1 MDLSNKKKSLQE
13 IWNNSVLT
21 GVNASFLEALYEQFL
36 ANPTEVTPHWR
47 TYFERLAPKNTAES
61 DVSHHAIRQE
71 FIEHFRQAPSTQH
84 RTTPNVAFNSSMPE
98 RRINS
103 TVTFNQTDQIKVL
116 QFINAYRFLGHQI
129 ANVNPLP
136 TIEEN
141 SIDELTLE
149 YYQFSNDVLDKI
161 FETGSLVSAEKLT
174 LRNILVILRS
184 TYTGAVGAEYMHL
197 SNIQEKRWIQQYLES
212 RLGKLDCSS
221 ETKVELLKN
230 LVAAEGLEQYLH
242 TKYVGQKRF
251 SLEGSESLIP
261 LLNGLIKRGGVEHHI
276 EEMAIGMAHRG
287 RINVLINIM
296 GKTPSDLF
304 MEFEGKAINKLGT
317 GDVKYHMGFST
328 DLNTGNG
335 PVHVALAFNPSHLEI
350 IAPVVEGSVRA
361 RQDRRKDKEGKH
373 VIPIVIHGDAAF
385 AGQGVVME
393 TFNMSQSRGY
403 STKGTIHIVVNNQI
417 GFTTSKQEDARSTM
431 YCTDVAKMV
440 SAPILHVNGDD
451 PEAVLFTA
459 QLALDYR
466 MKFSKDIV
474 IDMVCYRRHGHSE
487 ADEPMVTQPQM
498 YKVIRDKTT
507 TLTLYSEK
515 LIAEKII
522 TEQQYRQFKFD
533 YRENLI
539 KGNSVVN
546 KYNYDS
552 NVSYPYVSDWSRFKK
567 CGINFPFDQ
576 AVVTQVDR
584 TTLHDCYTRINNLP
598 GGFEL
603 HRNVQK
609 ILVSRDSMSKG
620 KMPMDWGF
628 AETMA
633 YATLLN
639 DGFSVRLS
647 GQDSGRG
654 TFFHRHAILH
664 NQKDTSVHIPLRNL
678 NSDEVTFLVSNSPL
692 SEEAVLAYEYGYA
705 TTDPKTLVIWEA
717 QFGDFANNAQGV
729 IDQFISAGEQ
739 KWNRL
744 CGLVMLLPHG
754 FEGQGPEHS
763 SARLERYLQLCAQH
777 NMQVCVPSNA
787 AQIFHLLRRQMLMSC
802 RRPLIIMSPKSLL
815 RLPAA
820 MSDISKLTDG
830 EFETII
836 PEIEQH
842 DVNTIK
848 RVIFCSGKIYYA
860 LNKARK
866 NQNRIDIAIL
876 RVEQLYPFPTKQ
888 VEKQIERYNNVNEY
902 IWCQEEPMNQGAWYS
917 SQHHLRH
924 VIGKGKNLLYAGR
937 PLLAAPAVGNIN
949 IHKQQELKLI
959 SDALGERPEII

>member
-13 IWNNSVLT
+13 IWNNSALA
-21 GVNASFLEALYEQFL
+21 GLNSGYLEELYQQFL
-36 ANPTEVTPHWR
+36 IEPESLDTQWR
-47 TYFERLAPKNTAES
+47 TYFTRMQNSTNEDLL
-61 DVSHHAIRQE
+61 HHNIKQE
-71 FIEHFRQAPSTQH
+71 FIAHFKHEPQRQNKASSSTGFELQ
-84 RTTPNVAFNSSMPE
+84 
-98 RRINS
+98 
-103 TVTFNQTDQIKVL
+103 QIKVL
-116 QFINAYRFLGHQI
+116 QFINAYRFLGHRI
-129 ANVNPLP
+129 ANTNPFSQQN
-136 TIEEN
+136 EN
-141 SIDELTLE
+141 TVEELTLD
-149 YYQFSNDVLDKI
+149 YYGFSQNTLAQV
-161 FETGSLVSAEKLT
+161 FETGSLFGVERLKL
-174 LRNILVILRS
+174 REIIKILQA
-184 TYTGAVGAEYMHL
+184 TYSGSLGAEYMHL
-197 SNIQEKRWIQQYLES
+197 SNIQEKRWLQQKLES
-212 RLGKLDCSS
+212 CQGNFLFDKA
-221 ETKVELLKN
+221 TKVELLKN
-230 LVAAEGLEQYLH
+230 LIAAEGLEHYLH
-242 TKYVGQKRF
+242 AKYVGQKRF

-261 LLNGLIKRGGVEHHI
+261 LLKGLIKRGGTEHHI

-296 GKTPSDLF
+296 GKIPSDLF
-304 MEFEGKAINKLGT
+304 MEFEGKTTNKNGT

-328 DLNTGNG
+328 DLETGNG

-361 RQDRRKDKEGKH
+361 RQDRRGDKQGKH

-440 SAPILHVNGDD
+440 DAPILHVNGDD
-451 PEAVLFTA
+451 PEAVLHTIH
-459 QLALDYR
+459 LALDYK

-498 YKVIRDKTT
+498 YKTIRNKIT
-507 TLTLYSEK
+507 TLALYADK
-515 LIAEKII
+515 LISEGII
-522 TEQQYRQFKFD
+522 TEKK
-533 YRENLI
+533 LI
-539 KGNSVVN
+539 KYKVEYTDNLDTGKSMVEKHV
-546 KYNYDS
+546 YD
-552 NVSYPYVSDWSRFKK
+552 NNIAYPYISDWSKYVK
-567 CGINFPFDQ
+567 CGVNFPFDND
-576 AVVTQVDR
+576 VETQVDK
-584 TTLHDCYTRINNLP
+584 TTLHYCYKCINNIP
-598 GGFEL
+598 DGFEL
-603 HRNVQK
+603 HRNVKK
-609 ILVSRDSMSKG
+609 ILSSRDNMANG
-620 KMPMDWGF
+620 TILVDWGF

-639 DGFSVRLS
+639 DGFSIRLS

-678 NSDEVTFLVSNSPL
+678 NSDDVTFLVSNSLL
-692 SEEAVLAYEYGYA
+692 SEEAVLAFEYGYA
-705 TTDPKTLVIWEA
+705 TTDPKTMVIWEA
-717 QFGDFANNAQGV
+717 QFGDFANNAQVV

-777 NMQVCVPSNA
+777 NIQVCVPSNA
-787 AQIFHLLRRQMLMSC
+787 AQIFHLLRRQMLLSC

-820 MSDISKLTDG
+820 MSDFKSLSNGK
-830 EFETII
+830 FETLIVETE
-836 PEIEQH
+836 PH
-842 DVNTIK
+842 DSSNIT

-860 LNKARK
+860 LQNSRK
-866 NQNRIDIAIL
+866 KNSKENIIIL
-876 RVEQLYPFPTKQ
+876 RIEQLYPFPTELVADELK
-888 VEKQIERYNNVNEY
+888 KYTNVTDY
-902 IWCQEEPMNQGAWYS
+902 VWCQEEPMNQGAWYS
-917 SQHHLRH
+917 SQHHIRH
-924 VIGKGKNLLYAGR
+924 AIGKNKNLEYAGR

-949 IHKQQELKLI
+949 IHKEQEAQLI
-959 SDALGERPEII
+959 SDALGF

>member
-13 IWNNSVLT
+13 IWNNSALA
-21 GVNASFLEALYEQFL
+21 GFNSGYLDALYEQFII
-36 ANPTEVTPHWR
+36 NPNALTSQWR
-47 TYFERLAPKNTAES
+47 TYFERIASNSTSEIE
-61 DVSHHAIRQE
+61 VSHDAIRQE
-71 FIEHFRQAPSTQH
+71 FIAHFKQSRVSATFPHAADKPDLSTPVVQTSIP
-84 RTTPNVAFNSSMPE
+84 TT
-98 RRINS
+98 
-103 TVTFNQTDQIKVL
+103 TNQTDQIKVL
-116 QFINAYRFLGHQI
+116 QFINAYRFLGHRM
-129 ANVNPLP
+129 ANINPFSM
-136 TIEEN
+136 IHEN
-141 SIDELTLE
+141 PVEELTLGF
-149 YYQFSNDVLDKI
+149 YQFSDDILEKT
-161 FETGSLVSAEKLT
+161 FETGSLISEELLT
-174 LRNILVILRS
+174 LKQIITILRS
-184 TYTGAVGAEYMHL
+184 TYSGPVGAEYMHL

-212 RLGKLDCSS
+212 RQGKLNYDTD
-221 ETKVELLKN
+221 TKIELLKN
-230 LVAAEGLEQYLH
+230 LIAAEGLEQYLH

-261 LLNGLIKRGGVEHHI
+261 LLKGLINRGGIEHHI

-304 MEFEGKAINKLGT
+304 MEFEGKATNKLGT

-328 DLNTGNG
+328 DLDTGNG

-361 RQDRRKDKEGKH
+361 RQDRRKDKAGRH

-440 SAPILHVNGDD
+440 NAPILHVNGDE

-498 YKVIRDKTT
+498 YKVIRDKIT
-507 TLTLYSEK
+507 TLTIYSEK
-515 LIAEKII
+515 LIKEQVIS
-522 TEQQYRQFKFD
+522 EQQFRQFKFD

-539 KGNSVVN
+539 KGNSVVK
-546 KYNYDS
+546 KYVYD
-552 NVSYPYVSDWSRFKK
+552 NNIAYPYISDWSQYINCKS
-567 CGINFPFDQ
+567 NFPFDD

-584 TTLHDCYTRINNLP
+584 TTLHKCYTQINNMP
-598 GGFEL
+598 EGFEL

-609 ILVSRDSMSKG
+609 ILASRDNMHKG
-620 KMPMDWGF
+620 NSPVDWGF

-678 NSDEVTFLVSNSPL
+678 NTDKVTFLVSNSLL
-692 SEEAVLAYEYGYA
+692 SEEAVLAFEYGYA

-717 QFGDFANNAQGV
+717 QFGDFANNAQVV

-787 AQIFHLLRRQMLMSC
+787 SQIFHLLRRQMLMSC

-820 MSDISKLTDG
+820 MNNISELSDG
-830 EFETII
+830 EFQTII
-836 PEIEQH
+836 PEVEVH
-842 DVNTIK
+842 DSNTIK
-848 RVIFCSGKIYYA
+848 RMIFCSGKIYYA
-860 LNKARK
+860 LKAARK
-866 NQNRIDIAIL
+866 EQNRTDIVIL
-876 RVEQLYPFPTKQ
+876 RIEQLYPFPTKQ
-888 VEKQIERYNNVNEY
+888 VKKQLERYSNANNYV
-902 IWCQEEPMNQGAWYS
+902 WCQEEPMNQGAWYS

-924 VIGKGKNLLYAGR
+924 CIGKGTNLEYAGR
-937 PLLAAPAVGNIN
+937 ALLAAPAVGNIN
-949 IHKQQELKLI
+949 IHKQQEIELI
-959 SDALGERPEII
+959 SDAFGVTTNVI

>member
-1 MDLSNKKKSLQE
+1 MDLSNKNKSLQE
-13 IWNNSVLT
+13 IWNNSALA
-21 GVNASFLEALYEQFL
+21 GANSSYLDELYEQFL
-36 ANPTEVTPHWR
+36 TTPESLTEQWR
-47 TYFERLAPKNTAES
+47 EYFTRLQSENDNQT
-61 DVSHHAIRQE
+61 DISHHEIQQE
-71 FIEHFRQAPSTQH
+71 FIDSFKHSIHAKATISST
-84 RTTPNVAFNSSMPE
+84 SSGAHPE
-98 RRINS
+98 
-103 TVTFNQTDQIKVL
+103 QIKVL
-116 QFINAYRFLGHQI
+116 QFINAYRFLGHQS
-129 ANVNPLP
+129 ANTNPFHDVSE
-136 TIEEN
+136 TQIE
-141 SIDELTLE
+141 ELTLD
-149 YYQFSNDVLDKI
+149 YYQFTESTLEQT
-161 FETGSLVSAEKLT
+161 FETGSLIGAERLKLKDIIK
-174 LRNILVILRS
+174 ILQN
-184 TYTGAVGAEYMHL
+184 TYSKSVGAEYMHL
-197 SNIQEKRWIQQYLES
+197 TNIQEKRWIQQYLES
-212 RLGKLDCSS
+212 RQGQFSYSKAV
-221 ETKVELLKN
+221 KIELLRN

-261 LLNGLIKRGGVEHHI
+261 LLKGLITRGGIEHHI

-296 GKTPSDLF
+296 GKTPADLF
-304 MEFEGKAINKLGT
+304 MEFEGKSITKLGT
-317 GDVKYHMGFST
+317 GDVKYHLGFST
-328 DLNTGNG
+328 DLDTGNG

-361 RQDRRKDKEGKH
+361 RQDRRRDKQGKF

-417 GFTTSKQEDARSTM
+417 GFTTSKQEDARSTL

-440 SAPILHVNGDD
+440 NAPILHVNGDD
-451 PEAVLFTA
+451 PEAVLYTA

-466 MKFSKDIV
+466 MTFSKDIV

-498 YKVIRDKTT
+498 YKTIRKKVT
-507 TLTLYSEK
+507 TLSLYANK
-515 LIAEKII
+515 LIDEGII
-522 TEQQYRQFKFD
+522 KETEFEQYQAD
-533 YRENLI
+533 YRDGLD
-539 KGNSVVN
+539 KGKSMVN
-546 KYNYDS
+546 KYAYDS
-552 NVSYPYVSDWSRFKK
+552 DVAYPYVSDWSEYKK
-567 CGINFPFDQ
+567 CEPSFPFDNT
-576 AVVTQVDR
+576 VVTQVDK
-584 TTLHDCYTRINNLP
+584 TILTNCYERINKIP
-598 GGFEL
+598 EGFEL

-609 ILVSRDSMSKG
+609 ILASRDEMAKG
-620 KMPMDWGF
+620 KKLIDWGF

-639 DGFSVRLS
+639 DGYSVRLS

-678 NSDEVTFLVSNSPL
+678 NTHDVTFLVSNSLL
-692 SEEAVLAYEYGYA
+692 SEEAVLAFEYGYA

-717 QFGDFANNAQGV
+717 QFGDFANNAQVV

-787 AQIFHLLRRQMLMSC
+787 AQIFHLLRRQMLLRC

-820 MSDISKLTDG
+820 MSDIKKLSEG
-830 EFETII
+830 EFETVRTDI
-836 PEIEQH
+836 EIR
-842 DVNTIK
+842 NTDIVE

-860 LNKARK
+860 LNKARQEK
-866 NQNRIDIAIL
+866 NINTVAIIRI
-876 RVEQLYPFPTKQ
+876 EQLYPFPTEQ
-888 VEKQIERYNNVNEY
+888 VENEIIRYVNVNKF

-917 SQHHLRH
+917 CQHHIRH
-924 VIGKGKNLLYAGR
+924 AIGKNNYLEYAGR
-937 PLLAAPAVGNIN
+937 PLLAAPAVGNIQ
-949 IHKQQELKLI
+949 IHKEQERKLI
-959 SDALGERPEII
+959 ADAFGEVTDFI

>member
-13 IWNNSVLT
+13 IWNNSALT
-21 GVNASFLEALYEQFL
+21 GLNSGYLEKLYEQFL
-36 ANPTEVTPHWR
+36 AAPESVESQWR
-47 TYFERLAPKNTAES
+47 IYFERMQNS
-61 DVSHHAIRQE
+61 NSGDISHYNIKQE
-71 FIEHFRQAPSTQH
+71 FVRYFKHKPRQAVA
-84 RTTPNVAFNSSMPE
+84 TPQAEFQPL
-98 RRINS
+98 
-103 TVTFNQTDQIKVL
+103 QIKVL
-116 QFINAYRFLGHQI
+116 QFINAYRFLGHRI
-129 ANVNPLP
+129 ANTNPF
-136 TIEEN
+136 TQNNEN
-141 SIDELTLE
+141 TVEELTLD
-149 YYQFSNDVLDKI
+149 YYGFTKQTLEQV
-161 FETGSLVSAEKLT
+161 FETGSLVGAERLKLSDIIK
-174 LRNILVILRS
+174 ILDT
-184 TYTGAVGAEYMHL
+184 TYSGSLGTEYMHL
-197 SNIQEKRWIQQYLES
+197 SNIQEKRWIQKKLES
-212 RLGKLDCSS
+212 PQGQLLFNKA
-221 ETKVELLKN
+221 TKIELLKN
-230 LVAAEGLEQYLH
+230 LIAAEGLEQYLH

-261 LLNGLIKRGGVEHHI
+261 LLKGLIKRGGIEHHI

-296 GKTPSDLF
+296 GKIPSDLF
-304 MEFEGKAINKLGT
+304 MEFEGKSTNKNGS
-317 GDVKYHMGFST
+317 GDVKYHMGFSA
-328 DLNTGNG
+328 DLETGNG

-361 RQDRRKDKEGKH
+361 RQDRRGDKQGKH

-440 SAPILHVNGDD
+440 DAPILHVNGDD
-451 PEAVLFTA
+451 PEAVLSA
-459 QLALDYR
+459 AELALDYR

-498 YKVIRDKTT
+498 YKIIKNKTT
-507 TLTLYSEK
+507 TLALYAEK
-515 LIAEKII
+515 LLAEGII
-522 TEQQYRQFKFD
+522 TETKLVQYKVEYHD
-533 YRENLI
+533 NLETGKSMVKKHI
-539 KGNSVVN
+539 
-546 KYNYDS
+546 YD
-552 NVSYPYVSDWSRFKK
+552 NNITYPYVSDWSKYTK
-567 CGINFPFDQ
+567 CDANFPFDND
-576 AVVTQVDR
+576 VETQVDK
-584 TTLHDCYTRINNLP
+584 TTLHYCYNKINKIP
-598 GGFEL
+598 QGFEL
-603 HRNVQK
+603 HRNVKK
-609 ILVSRDSMSKG
+609 ILSSRDNMANGTISV
-620 KMPMDWGF
+620 DWGF

-639 DGFSVRLS
+639 DGYSVRLS

-678 NSDEVTFLVSNSPL
+678 NSDDVTFLVSNSLL
-692 SEEAVLAYEYGYA
+692 SEEAVLAFEYGYA
-705 TTDPKTLVIWEA
+705 TTDPKTMVIWEA
-717 QFGDFANNAQGV
+717 QFGDFANNAQVV

-777 NMQVCVPSNA
+777 NIQVCVPSNA
-787 AQIFHLLRRQMLMSC
+787 AQIFHLLRRQMLLRC

-815 RLPAA
+815 RLPEA
-820 MSDISKLTDG
+820 MSDLKLLSG
-830 EFETII
+830 GKFETII
-836 PEIEQH
+836 PETEKH
-842 DVNTIK
+842 DVDNIT

-860 LNKARK
+860 LNYGKK
-866 NQNRIDIAIL
+866 INNKDNIIVLRI
-876 RVEQLYPFPTKQ
+876 EQLYPFPSEQ
-888 VEKQIERYNNVNEY
+888 VSTEMKKYSNVTDY
-902 IWCQEEPMNQGAWYS
+902 IWCQEEPMNQGAWYA
-917 SQHHLRH
+917 SQHHIRH
-924 VIGKGKNLLYAGR
+924 AIGKNNSLEYAGR

-949 IHKQQELKLI
+949 IHKEQEAQLI
-959 SDALGERPEII
+959 SDALGL

>member
-13 IWNNSVLT
+13 IWNNSALA
-21 GVNASFLEALYEQFL
+21 GANSSYLEELYEIFL
-36 ANPTEVTPHWR
+36 HDPDRLTAQWR
-47 TYFERLAPKNTAES
+47 AYFERLQNTNELQT
-61 DVSHHAIRQE
+61 DVSFDDIRQE
-71 FIEHFRQAPSTQH
+71 FI
-84 RTTPNVAFNSSMPE
+84 AFFKQIRGRKGGSKKRSRRDESSSSDVHPK
-98 RRINS
+98 
-103 TVTFNQTDQIKVL
+103 QIKVL
-116 QFINAYRFLGHQI
+116 QFINAYRFLGHQT
-129 ANVNPLP
+129 ANTNPFP
-136 TIEEN
+136 QTTKN

-149 YYQFSNDVLDKI
+149 YYQFTKETLKQT
-161 FETGSLVSAEKLT
+161 FETGSLIGAKQLT
-174 LRNILVILRS
+174 LEEIIKILQS
-184 TYTGAVGAEYMHL
+184 TYSGSLGTEYMHL

-212 RLGKLDCSS
+212 RRGELSYSDEIKI
-221 ETKVELLKN
+221 ELLRN
-230 LVAAEGLEQYLH
+230 LIAAEGLEQYLH

-261 LLNGLIKRGGVEHHI
+261 LLKGLIKRGGVEHHI

-304 MEFEGKAINKLGT
+304 MEFEGKSVNTLGT

-328 DLNTGNG
+328 DLDTGNG

-361 RQDRRKDKEGKH
+361 RQDRRRDKEGKH

-440 SAPILHVNGDD
+440 NAPILHVNGDD

-466 MKFSKDIV
+466 MTFSKDIV
-474 IDMVCYRRHGHSE
+474 IDMVSYRRHGHSE

-498 YKVIRDKTT
+498 YKIIHNKNT
-507 TLTLYSEK
+507 TLTLYGEK
-515 LIAEKII
+515 LITEGLI
-522 TEQQYRQFKFD
+522 TKAQLSQFKVD
-533 YRENLI
+533 YRVGLD
-539 KGNSVVN
+539 KGNTMVD
-546 KYNYDS
+546 KYVYPKNFK
-552 NVSYPYVSDWSRFKK
+552 YPYVSDWSKYNQ
-567 CGINFPFDQ
+567 CDSNFPFNSD
-576 AVVTQVDR
+576 VITEVDIE
-584 TTLHDCYTRINNLP
+584 TLQDCYKRINKIP
-598 GGFEL
+598 EGFEL
-603 HRNVQK
+603 HRNVKK
-609 ILVSRDSMSKG
+609 ILKSRDSMANGEK
-620 KMPMDWGF
+620 PVDWGF

-639 DGFSVRLS
+639 DGYSIRLS

-678 NSDEVTFLVSNSPL
+678 NTNEVTFLVSNSPL

-705 TTDPKTLVIWEA
+705 TTDPKTMVIWEA
-717 QFGDFANNAQGV
+717 QFGDFANNAQVV

-777 NMQVCVPSNA
+777 NIQVCVPSNA
-787 AQIFHLLRRQMLMSC
+787 AQIFHLLRRQMLLNC

-820 MSDISKLTDG
+820 MSDLSKLTDG
-830 EFETII
+830 EFETVRRDI
-836 PEIEQH
+836 EIHEN
-842 DVNTIK
+842 DKID
-848 RVIFCSGKIYYA
+848 RIIFCSGKIYYA
-860 LNKARK
+860 LNETRQK
-866 NQNRIDIAIL
+866 QNRTDIAIL
-876 RVEQLYPFPTKQ
+876 RIEQLYPFPTKQ
-888 VEKQIERYNNVNEY
+888 IEKEITRFLNVKKF

-917 SQHHLRH
+917 SQHHIRH
-924 VIGKGKNLLYAGR
+924 ALGRDKYLEYAGR

-949 IHKQQELKLI
+949 IHKEQQARLI
-959 SDALGERPEII
+959 SDAFGDVHGFV